1 MPMNEAESRLFAL
14 AKDHLKDSYSPY
26 SHFQVAAALM
36 TESGKTYTGVNI
48 ENSSFGLTNCAER
61 TAMFNWVNDGGLPDP
76 IERLLII
83 GNTDRPIS
91 PCGACRQVM
100 SEFMAPESEVIL
112 TDTKGEFVRYTVD
125 ELIPYHFTE
134 KDIEDG
140 ANK

>member
-14 AKDHLKDSYSPY
+14 AKEHLKDSYSPY

-61 TAMFNWVNDGGLPDP
+61 TAMFNWINDGGLPDP
-76 IERLLII
+76 IKRLLII

>member
-1 MPMNEAESRLFAL
+1 MNEAESRLFAL
-14 AKDHLKDSYSPY
+14 AKEHLKDSYSPY
-26 SHFQVAAALM
+26 SHFQVADALM

>member
-14 AKDHLKDSYSPY
+14 AKEHLKDSYSPY

-76 IERLLII
+76 IELLLII

>member
-1 MPMNEAESRLFAL
+1 MPMNETEARLFAV
-14 AKDHLKDSYSPY
+14 AKDHLKVSYSPY
-26 SHFQVAAALM
+26 SRFQVAAALM
-36 TESGKTYTGVNI
+36 TESGKIYTGVNI

-61 TAMFNWVNDGGLPDP
+61 TAMFNWINDGGLPDP

>member
-1 MPMNEAESRLFAL
+1 MPMNEAESQLFAL
-14 AKDHLKDSYSPY
+14 AKEHLKDSYSPY

>member
-14 AKDHLKDSYSPY
+14 AKEHLKDSYSPY

-76 IERLLII
+76 IVRLLII

>member
-14 AKDHLKDSYSPY
+14 AKEHLKDSYSPY

-36 TESGKTYTGVNI
+36 TESGKTYTGVKI

>member
-14 AKDHLKDSYSPY
+14 AKEHLKDSYSPY

-76 IERLLII
+76 IEQLLII

-125 ELIPYHFTE
+125 ELIPYHSTE

>member
-14 AKDHLKDSYSPY
+14 AKEHLMDSYSPNA
-26 SHFQVAAALM
+26 HFQVAAALM

-61 TAMFNWVNDGGLPDP
+61 TAMFHWVNDGGLPDP